1 MNRDKTICIIEDDP
15 NYLMLTKKM
24 IEFTSLFREILT
36 FRNGKQAFEGLME
49 WKTKHNTFP
58 EIILLDINMPI
69 WDAWDFLD
77 EFCKEVGELNGM
89 IYIITSSIDK
99 VDEAKATEYAL
110 VKGYLKKPVSFEKI
124 IEIFNLN

>member
-1 MNRDKTICIIEDDP
+1 MNRNKTICIIEDDP

-24 IEFTSLFREILT
+24 IEFTSLFQEILT
-36 FRNGKQAFEGLME
+36 YRNGKQAFEGLIE
-49 WKTKHNTFP
+49 WKTKGNTLP
-58 EIILLDINMPI
+58 DIILLDINMPI

-77 EFCKEVGELNGM
+77 EFSKIVTGWDGI

-99 VDEAKATEYAL
+99 VDEAKAQEYEL